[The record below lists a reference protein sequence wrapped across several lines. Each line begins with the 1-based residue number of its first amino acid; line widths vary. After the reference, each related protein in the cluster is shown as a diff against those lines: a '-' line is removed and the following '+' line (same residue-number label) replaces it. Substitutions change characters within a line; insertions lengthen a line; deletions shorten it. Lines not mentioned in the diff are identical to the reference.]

1 MLRRPKLSR
10 YQITEEDIENLFA
23 LMAPFLPMVE
33 VEITPRDPD
42 DAPVIAAAIAGGA
55 EAIVT
60 GDAGLLGDAS
70 LRAWLG
76 ERNIELLEPRAL
88 LLRLGDG

>member
-42 DAPVIAAAIAGGA
+42 DAPVIAAAISL
-55 EAIVT
+55 VT
-60 GDAGLLGDAS
+60 S
-70 LRAWLG
+70 T
-76 ERNIELLEPRAL
+76 
-88 LLRLGDG
+88 